1 MGGNPGRAV
10 PGGGDAA
17 TIAAMVFVSAVA
29 AWRRRAG
36 LHWRMTRPAFLLL
49 TLSAVVLG
57 LASAATAAALAP
69 ARVLATVLLACLAHA
84 GGNVLN
90 DYHDARNG
98 ADAANRDALL
108 PFTGGARLIQGG
120 WVTER
125 DTGRWAALLL
135 LATVAGGLVLASL
148 SGPALWLIG
157 AAGLAL
163 AWAYSAPPL
172 ALMARGLGE
181 AAVATCWWLVV
192 LGADY
197 VQRGVLAG
205 LPALLGAGLALL
217 VAGLLLVNGFPDAPA
232 DAQVG
237 KRTLVVRLGPA
248 AAARLYLG
256 LALLAHAVAPLAVLA
271 GWMPTGALAGLL
283 SLPLSLAAAWQL
295 LRHGRMPQR
304 LRPAIGLS
312 IAAANLHALALAAG
326 LALGR

>member
-1 MGGNPGRAV
+1 MAIGGNPGRA
-10 PGGGDAA
+10 A
-17 TIAAMVFVSAVA
+17 TIACMTTVFLPGQ
-29 AWRRRAG
+29 WCRRAG

-148 SGPALWLIG
+148 SG
-157 AAGLAL
+157 LAL

-197 VQRGVLAG
+197 VQRGALAA

-217 VAGLLLVNGFPDAPA
+217 VAGLLLVNGFPDARA

-271 GWMPTGALAGLL
+271 GRAPAGALAGLL
-283 SLPLSLAAAWQL
+283 SLPLSLAAARQL
-295 LRHGRMPQR
+295 QRHGRTPQR

-312 IAAANLHALALAAG
+312 IAAANLHALAMASG